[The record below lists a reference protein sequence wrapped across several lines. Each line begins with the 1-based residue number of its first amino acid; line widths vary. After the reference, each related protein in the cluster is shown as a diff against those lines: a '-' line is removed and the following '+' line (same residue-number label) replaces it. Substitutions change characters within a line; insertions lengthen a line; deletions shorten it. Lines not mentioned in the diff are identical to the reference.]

1 MPTSG
6 GYYHG
11 APAIV
16 MDLIPSNNFI
26 NHEKLHMNFKEKFDK
41 SNEFWLLGKSY
52 FRINISPKNEKQ
64 CGSLSCYEK
73 SRATKKICKPGINK
87 IKQRKKI
94 DVNRC
99 RRGLETCPQANLA
112 KMSHAIFFS
121 FFPTGPSDEYDSAEN
136 TLAPFSPVS
145 VKV

>member
-1 MPTSG
+1 MPTSGGYQGSGSGTDVPTSG

-16 MDLIPSNNFI
+16 MDLIPSKNFI

-73 SRATKKICKPGINK
+73 SLQTNKICIPGILK
-87 IKQRKKI
+87 IYYEKESWELNF
-94 DVNRC
+94 D
-99 RRGLETCPQANLA
+99 
-112 KMSHAIFFS
+112 F
-121 FFPTGPSDEYDSAEN
+121 
-136 TLAPFSPVS
+136 
-145 VKV
+145 